1 MANWKKVIVSGS
13 APELASVVL
22 DTDLAV
28 LHGGTGASSQAG
40 ARTNLGLVIGTNVQA
55 YDTDLTDIAALAK
68 TNGNFIVGDGSNFV
82 AESGDTAAT
91 SLGLGAASAASFGT
105 VTTTGNIV
113 STGGVGTKISGSIN
127 STGSFGLLQGDGSG
141 ITNLTSAAISTYTN
155 GGTSDRILTSNGSS
169 AVNAEATL
177 THDGSTFTVT
187 GAQSIS
193 GNLLST
199 GGVGTKISGSIHS
212 TGSFGRVEAT
222 KFVGDGSGLT
232 GVAQDIDALD
242 PYGAATLHQTQD
254 KFQVSDNGTEKSITF
269 SNLEDSIFANVTGG
283 DVHIAAG
290 GVATIQ
296 GTSVE
301 TSMIANDA
309 IDGTKLADDAVNS
322 EHITNASIDTAH
334 IGNDQITNALM
345 ADDAIDS
352 AQLAAASVDLAHMS
366 VNSIDSDQYVDLS
379 IDTIHIRD
387 LQVTTDKLAAD
398 AITSAKIA
406 DDQVDTEHLANDAIE
421 TAAIANLQVTK
432 EKVANSTL
440 TGNQFHADVAGSG
453 IALSGAALSVNFS
466 ELVAATPTFQDLTIT
481 GDLTVSG
488 TTTTLDTQNLLVE
501 DNFIFAGT
509 GSAGNSWD
517 GGLIVQS
524 GSADKSGSAIYSD
537 SSEHRWAVAKGVQA
551 SGSNTVVPEAFVGTV
566 NIDQATNPNSTS
578 GSYGEGEMYITAADD
593 IWIRVG

>member
-13 APELASVVL
+13 SPQLASVVL

-28 LHGGTGASSQAG
+28 LHGGTGGSSAG
-40 ARTNLGLVIGTNVQA
+40 AARTNLGLVIGTNVQA
-55 YDTDLTDIAALAK
+55 YDADLTDIAALAK

-155 GGTSDRILTSNGSS
+155 GGTSDRILTSTGAAS
-169 AVNAEATL
+169 VNAEGSL
-177 THDGSTFTVT
+177 TFDGSTLTVA

-242 PYGAATLHQTQD
+242 PYNAATLHQDQD

-269 SNLEDSIFANVTGG
+269 SNLQDSIFADITG
-283 DVHIAAG
+283 DVLIAAG
-290 GVATIQ
+290 GAATIQ

-309 IDGTKLADDAVNS
+309 IDGTKLADNAVNS
-322 EHITNASIDTAH
+322 EHYTNASIDTAH
-334 IGNDQITNALM
+334 IGDDQITNALM

-352 AQLAAASVDLAHMS
+352 AQLADASVDLAHMS

-387 LQVTTDKLAAD
+387 LQVTTAKIAAD

-406 DDQVDTEHLANDAIE
+406 DDQVDTEHLANNAVVTANITDLNV
-421 TAAIANLQVTK
+421 TAA
-432 EKVANSTL
+432 KVANSTL
-440 TGNQFHADVAGSG
+440 TGNQFHADVAGAG
-453 IALSGAALSVNFS
+453 IGLSGAALSVNFS

-524 GSADKSGSAIYSD
+524 GSADRSGSAIFSD

-566 NIDQATNPNSTS
+566 KTAQVTNPNSTS
-578 GSYGEGEMYITAADD
+578 GSYGEGEIYITAADD
-593 IWIRVG
+593 IWINVG